1 MANLSFLV
9 TGNAPFDQDGIFEVE
24 ISITEAKPTD
34 SQINTKSFPSIWK
47 EEFHL
52 KVKNGKFQETLGS
65 SDNPLPDAISSFS
78 KIWIVVSDQFSSV
91 GNSFE
96 FEVPESIKS
105 VKETHTTTKS
115 SGTKKVTTRR
125 LQGQQGE
132 PGDKGP
138 TGVQGDKGDK
148 GPTGGKGPS
157 GDKGVTGDK
166 GDKGDKGQ
174 PGPSGDKGDSGQKG
188 LTGDKG
194 DKGPAGNKGPVGIK
208 GETGRQ
214 GPTGDK
220 GLTGLR
226 GDKGDKGPTGPPG
239 VQGDKGVPGS
249 PGEKG
254 GKGITGPVGDKGS
267 PGPQGPQG
275 EKGKIGLTGPAGE
288 KGPRGPQGPPG
299 DKGTTGGMS
308 DEQKELFKELLDIL
322 VRKGLISSEEQI
334 ELQSHLY

>member
-105 VKETHTTTKS
+105 VKETHTTTKF

-138 TGVQGDKGDK
+138 AGVQGDKGDK

-166 GDKGDKGQ
+166 GDKGQ
-174 PGPSGDKGDSGQKG
+174 
-188 LTGDKG
+188 
-194 DKGPAGNKGPVGIK
+194 AGNKGPVGIK

-239 VQGDKGVPGS
+239 TQGDKGVPG
-249 PGEKG
+249 GVGDKG
-254 GKGITGPVGDKGS
+254 DKGITGPAGDKGS

-275 EKGKIGLTGPAGE
+275 EKGKIGLTGPVGE
-288 KGPRGPQGPPG
+288 KGPRGPPGPPG
-299 DKGTTGGMS
+299 DKGASGGMS
-308 DEQKELFKELLDIL
+308 EEQKQLFKDLLDIM
-322 VRKGLISSEEQI
+322 VRKGLITSEEQI